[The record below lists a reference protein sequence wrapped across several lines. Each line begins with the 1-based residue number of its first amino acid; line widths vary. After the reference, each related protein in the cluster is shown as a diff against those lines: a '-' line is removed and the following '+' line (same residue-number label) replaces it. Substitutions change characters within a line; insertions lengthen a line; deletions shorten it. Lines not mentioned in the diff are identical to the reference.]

1 VYAHALSV
9 VIRGRAAVLV
19 ARILVVDD
27 EPAQRFLLRRIFER
41 AGHEVTDAGDGAT
54 ALRAVRESPP
64 DLVVTDMMMPVMGG
78 EELIR
83 RLRSEPATAGI
94 PILAASGDP
103 HLAVGADAVMA
114 KPYKREDLTKV
125 AEGLLR
131 EGRGRQ

>member
-1 VYAHALSV
+1 M
-9 VIRGRAAVLV
+9 

-27 EPAQRFLLRRIFER
+27 EPAQRFALRRIFER
-41 AGHEVTDAGDGAT
+41 AGHEVSDAGDGAA

-78 EELIR
+78 GELIR
-83 RLRSEPATAGI
+83 RLRSEPATSDI

-103 HLAVGADAVMA
+103 QLAAGADAVIA
-114 KPYKREDLTKV
+114 KPYKWEDLIKV

>member
-1 VYAHALSV
+1 
-9 VIRGRAAVLV
+9 V

-27 EPAQRFLLRRIFER
+27 EPAQRFALRRIFER
-41 AGHEVTDAGDGAT
+41 AGHEVTDAGDGA
-54 ALRAVRESPP
+54 AGLRAVRESPP

-78 EELIR
+78 DEFIR

-103 HLAVGADAVMA
+103 GLAVGADAVIV
-114 KPYKREDLTKV
+114 KPYKWDHLTKV

-131 EGRGRQ
+131 EGRGAQ